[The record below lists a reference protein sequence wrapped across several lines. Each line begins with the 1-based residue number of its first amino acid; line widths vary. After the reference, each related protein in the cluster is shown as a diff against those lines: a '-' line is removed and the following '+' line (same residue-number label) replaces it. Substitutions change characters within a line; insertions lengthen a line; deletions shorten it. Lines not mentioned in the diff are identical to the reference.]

1 MNSFKR
7 TIKFLNMDLKKSV
20 GYFWGVIIF
29 INILSYLSNNI
40 SIQSNIGV
48 FYGIFN
54 SLGEEGFRLMSVAG
68 ANMFTIF
75 VFLIIYMYETYYEGF
90 PMAMGFSC
98 TRKDFYKANA
108 ISSLIIVFI
117 FSIIQSV
124 LLKAD
129 IRILEMIGRNPL
141 TDFFMF
147 NTSQD
152 SILFIFFTLFLY
164 FLCIASLINML
175 AAINYR
181 FGFKMWFVAAILVPL
196 LVHLRLDSGI
206 WELFLTIR
214 IDLGVFIK
222 MIAIMVITY
231 TIGYMAISTAS
242 IKKRL
247 S

>member
-7 TIKFLNMDLKKSV
+7 AIKFLNMDLKKSV
-20 GYFWGVIIF
+20 GYFWGVILF

-54 SLGEEGFRLMSVAG
+54 SLGEEGFRLMSVSG
-68 ANMFTIF
+68 ANMFAIL
-75 VFLIIYMYETYYEGF
+75 VFLIIYMYEAYYESF

-98 TRKDFYKANA
+98 TRKDFYKANM

-117 FSIIQSV
+117 FSIIQSI
-124 LLKAD
+124 LLKVD
-129 IRILEMIGRNPL
+129 IRILETIGRNPL

-147 NTSQD
+147 NTSKD
-152 SILFIFFTLFLY
+152 GILFIFFTLFLY
-164 FLCIASLINML
+164 FLCLASIANML

-181 FGFKMWFVAAILVPL
+181 FGFKMWFAAAILIPL
-196 LVHLRLDSGI
+196 LVHLRFDLGM
-206 WELFLTIR
+206 WEFFLTIR

-222 MIAIMVITY
+222 MIAMILITSA
-231 TIGYMAISTAS
+231 IGYIAISTAS